1 MKLSELANGTAA
13 FFKLLKNGKIS
24 ELDRLLDSGK
34 VLGEFTVTKFEND
47 EAFKLGEAYSRS
59 NPFRN
64 QLVNV
69 GMVAIWDLVTN
80 QASATAFSNA
90 NAYLGVGD
98 STTAVNVAQTDLQAA
113 TNKLRVS
120 MDATFPLAPSNGI
133 EQWQSTFTS
142 GQANYSWQEFAVFN
156 ASSSGVMMNR
166 SLSNQ
171 GTKTAG
177 QTWQL
182 LYQITLS

>member
-1 MKLSELANGTAA
+1 MKLSEFANGTAA
-13 FFKLLKNGKIS
+13 FFKLLKNGKLN
-24 ELDRLLDSGK
+24 ELDKLLDSGK
-34 VLGEFTVTKFEND
+34 VIGEFTVTKFEND
-47 EAFKLGEAYSRS
+47 EAFKLGEAYSS
-59 NPFRN
+59 GSPFRN

-80 QASATAFSNA
+80 QGGATAFSNA

-98 STTAVNVAQTDLQAA
+98 STTAVSVAQTDLQAVS
-113 TNKLRVS
+113 NKLRVG
-120 MDATFPLAPSNGI
+120 MDVSYPAAPSNGI
-133 EQWQSTFTS
+133 EQWRSTFTS
-142 GQANYSWQEFAVFN
+142 LQANYSWQEFAVFN
-156 ASSSGVMMNR
+156 ASSSGTMMNR

-171 GTKTAG
+171 GTKTSG